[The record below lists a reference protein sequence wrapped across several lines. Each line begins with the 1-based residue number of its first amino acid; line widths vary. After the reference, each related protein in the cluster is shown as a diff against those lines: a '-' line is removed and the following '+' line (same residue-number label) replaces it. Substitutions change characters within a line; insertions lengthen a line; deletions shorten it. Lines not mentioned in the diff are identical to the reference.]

1 MELKFLED
9 FLCLSDTRN
18 FSRAA
23 ELRHVTQSTL
33 SKRIRQLETWAE
45 ATLIDRSSYP
55 VALTPQGIAMV
66 PQAREIVSMFHGMR
80 RGMQA
85 FDTPP
90 KNAVSIGAMHTLRVI
105 FLPDWRRRIEEAT
118 GPWAVKPVGSPAS
131 YSQTLRYFR
140 NGETDLLLTY
150 VHPSV
155 SMGLD
160 PNSFES
166 VILGEET
173 VLPVSAPAEDGTPL
187 HRLDSVEPVRFLSY
201 GTSSFFAQ
209 ALGALFT
216 ERPLALSV
224 TATNSMSLG
233 LQSLAKV
240 GAGVAW
246 VPQSLAREDLA
257 LGALVPAGGP
267 EWFFRVQ
274 IALYR
279 RRDPVRP
286 IIKKIWRAARAEI
299 DSAAPLPLVRMRRNR

>member
-1 MELKFLED
+1 MELKLLED

-33 SKRIRQLETWAE
+33 SKRIRQLETWVE

-55 VALTPQGIAMV
+55 VELTPQGVAMV

-80 RGMQA
+80 TGMRA

-90 KNAVSIGAMHTLRVI
+90 KNAVSIGAMHTLRVV
-105 FLPDWRRRIEEAT
+105 FLPDWRRRIEQAT

-131 YSQTLRYFR
+131 YSQTLRHFR

-155 SMGLD
+155 AMGLD
-160 PNSFES
+160 PNAFES
-166 VILGEET
+166 ITLGQEN
-173 VLPVSAPAEDGTPL
+173 VLPVSAAAADGTPL
-187 HRLDSVEPVRFLSY
+187 HRLDGAEPVRFLSY

-209 ALGALFT
+209 ALAALFN
-216 ERPLALSV
+216 ERPLPLSV

-246 VPQSLAREDLA
+246 VPESLARDDLSS
-257 LGALVPAGGP
+257 GALVVAGGP
-267 EWFFRVQ
+267 EWILRVE
-274 IALYR
+274 IRLFK
-279 RRDPVRP
+279 RRDPSRP
-286 IIKKIWRAARAEI
+286 IIEKIWRSARAGL
-299 DSAAPLPLVRMRRNR
+299 DAPPPTNRLHRP

>member
-1 MELKFLED
+1 MELKLLED

-33 SKRIRQLETWAE
+33 SKRIRQLENWVE
-45 ATLIDRSSYP
+45 ATLVDRSSYP
-55 VALTPQGIAMV
+55 VELTPQGIAMV

-80 RGMQA
+80 TGMRS

-90 KNAVSIGAMHTLRVI
+90 ENAVSIGAMHTLRVT
-105 FLPDWRRRIEEAT
+105 FLPDWRRRIEATT
-118 GPWAVKPVGSPAS
+118 GPWAVTPVGSPAA
-131 YSQTLRYFR
+131 YAQTLRHFR

-160 PNSFES
+160 PNTFEALT
-166 VILGEET
+166 LGCEN
-173 VLPVSAPAEDGTPL
+173 VLPISAPADDGTPL
-187 HRLDSVEPVRFLSY
+187 HRLETGEPVRFLSY

-209 ALGALFT
+209 ALAALLN
-216 ERPLALSV
+216 ERPLPLSV
-224 TATNSMSLG
+224 TGTNNMSLG

-246 VPQSLAREDLA
+246 VPESLVHEDLA
-257 LGALVPAGGP
+257 SGALVVAGGP
-267 EWFFRVQ
+267 EWFLRVE
-274 IALYR
+274 ICLFR
-279 RRDPVRP
+279 RRDPARP
-286 IIKKIWRAARAEI
+286 IIEKVWRAAGAEI
-299 DSAAPLPLVRMRRNR
+299 DARTAIILARLRQK